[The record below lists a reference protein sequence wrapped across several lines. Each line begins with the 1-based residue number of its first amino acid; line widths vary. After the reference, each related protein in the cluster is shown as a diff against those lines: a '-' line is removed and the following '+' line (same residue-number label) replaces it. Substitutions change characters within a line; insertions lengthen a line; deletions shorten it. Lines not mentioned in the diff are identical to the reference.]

1 MVSKTEK
8 ITINMSV
15 VDLGKVDLLVAEGFY
30 SNRTD
35 FIRAA
40 IRSQLGKHDV
50 ELQKAATRRTLAIGL
65 LIYSRKDLEEAIAK
79 GERLVFRIMGMLVLA
94 SDVTPQLALEAI
106 DSIQVYGV
114 FHAPQAVKVALRERI
129 R

>member
-1 MVSKTEK
+1 MSRTEK

-40 IRSQLGKHDV
+40 IRSQLTKHDIEV
-50 ELQKAATRRTLAIGL
+50 QQAVTRNTLAMGL
-65 LIYSRKDLEEAIAK
+65 LHCGRQDLERSAAK
-79 GERLVFRIMGMLVLA
+79 GERQAFRVVGALILG
-94 SDVTPQLALEAI
+94 SDVTPELALETI
-106 DSIQVYGV
+106 ESIKVYGV
-114 FHAPQAVKVALRERI
+114 FHAPQTVKDALQERI